1 MMGLDPYEKVPVTD
15 IRLEAGD
22 RVLLYTDGVSER
34 FNTEKMP
41 YGEDRLCRQME
52 RPAADGPAAVI
63 AGIMQ
68 DLEAFSGGRPADDD
82 QALVVAFI
90 E

>member
-1 MMGLDPYEKVPVTD
+1 VTE

-22 RVLLYTDGVSER
+22 RLQFYMDGVSER
-34 FNTEKMP
+34 FSPEQQP

-52 RPAADGPAAVI
+52 RPDADGPAAVI
-63 AGIMQ
+63 SGIMQ
-68 DLEAFSGGRPADDD
+68 DMEAFSGMRPADDD
-82 QALVVAFI
+82 QTLAMAFI

>member
-1 MMGLDPYEKVPVTD
+1 MMGFDPYEQVPVTD

-34 FNTEKMP
+34 FNPEKML
-41 YGEDRLCRQME
+41 YGEGRVCRQME
-52 RPAADGPAAVI
+52 RPGVAGPAAIVSS
-63 AGIMQ
+63 IMQ
-68 DLEAFSGGRPADDD
+68 DLETFSGGRPADDD
-82 QALVVAFI
+82 QALLLAFI

>member
-1 MMGLDPYEKVPVTD
+1 MMGLDPYDQIPVTD
-15 IRLEAGD
+15 IHLEAGD

-34 FNTEKMP
+34 FNTDKQP

-52 RPAADGPAAVI
+52 RPEADGPAAVI